1 MDSPVYTGHRAEPVS
16 RGRGP
21 PLMTM
26 THLIAEISTVLVVD
40 SFNYYYLRMIFP
52 RNY

>member
-1 MDSPVYTGHRAEPVS
+1 MGWPVYTGHRVEPAS

-21 PLMTM
+21 PWMTM
-26 THLIAEISTVLVVD
+26 TDLIVEISTDLVD
-40 SFNYYYLRMIFP
+40 SFNYYYQLMIAT